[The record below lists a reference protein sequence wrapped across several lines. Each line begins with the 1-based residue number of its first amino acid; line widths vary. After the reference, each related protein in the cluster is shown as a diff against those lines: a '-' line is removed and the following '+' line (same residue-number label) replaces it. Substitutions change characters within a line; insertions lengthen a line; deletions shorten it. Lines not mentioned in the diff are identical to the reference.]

1 MEYLQLVWSFFKI
14 GILTFGGGYAM
25 LPMIQRE
32 IVERRGWAT
41 EEEILAAIGELY
53 REDHYLMD
61 THTAVAYKVYRDYKA
76 QTGDETPTVIAST
89 ASPYKFAAAV
99 SGAIGLPKAEDE
111 FAAIDALNAASGVRV
126 PYGLKDLK
134 SREILHKGAI
144 AREDMKD
151 FVRETIK
158 SRI

>member
-1 MEYLQLVWSFFKI
+1 
-14 GILTFGGGYAM
+14 
-25 LPMIQRE
+25 
-32 IVERRGWAT
+32 
-41 EEEILAAIGELY
+41 
-53 REDHYLMD
+53 MD

-111 FAAIDALNAASGVRV
+111 FAAIEALNAASGVRV

-158 SRI
+158 NRI

>member
-1 MEYLQLVWSFFKI
+1 MRILRNTLTVLATALALWSC
-14 GILTFGGGYAM
+14 GG
-25 LPMIQRE
+25 
-32 IVERRGWAT
+32 
-41 EEEILAAIGELY
+41 
-53 REDHYLMD
+53 D
-61 THTAVAYKVYRDYKA
+61 K
-76 QTGDETPTVIAST
+76 TPVVIAST

-111 FAAIDALNAASGVRV
+111 FAAIEALNAESGVRV

-158 SRI
+158 NRI